1 LGERNSKILN
11 SSQQYSNAHGYD
23 GELIL
28 FFKKFTNKF
37 TAPNANVQ
45 LKLGQYSVALGE
57 NLEGTLTVS
66 SMEDFDATEVRCEIS
81 CVEQARVIRQQ
92 YDPQLKRTLPREVQE
107 SSVLFT
113 AKPVLSGPTHLANG
127 ETRDFSLSVNIP
139 AGGRATVQGMDRSV
153 TWSIKGVVAVD
164 GRPDVV
170 SKVAN
175 LQVVQPAAQPVIK
188 EKEIVHQVVMI
199 PCKYCGALM
208 DQLVT
213 VCPNCG
219 AKRTG

>member
-1 LGERNSKILN
+1 M
-11 SSQQYSNAHGYD
+11 
-23 GELIL
+23 L
-28 FFKKFTNKF
+28 FFRKFKDKF

-45 LKLGQYSVALGE
+45 LKLSQYSVALGE

-66 SMEDFDATEVRCEIS
+66 STEDFEVTEVRCEIS
-81 CVEQARVIRQQ
+81 CVEQVRVIRQV
-92 YDPQLKRTLPREVQE
+92 YDAELRRSLPREVQE
-107 SSVLFT
+107 SSVLFA

-127 ETRDFSLSVNIP
+127 ETRDFPLSVNVP
-139 AGGRATVQGMDRSV
+139 AGGRATAQGMDRSV

-164 GRPDVV
+164 GRPDVT
-170 SKVAN
+170 SKVAD
-175 LQVVQPAAQPVIK
+175 LQIVQPAAQAVIK

-219 AKRTG
+219 GKRTG

>member
-1 LGERNSKILN
+1 M
-11 SSQQYSNAHGYD
+11 
-23 GELIL
+23 

-45 LKLGQYSVALGE
+45 LKLNQYSVTLGE
-57 NLEGTLTVS
+57 NLECTLTVS
-66 SMEDFDATEVRCEIS
+66 SMEDFDVTEVRCEIS
-81 CVEQARVIRQQ
+81 CVEQARVIRQE
-92 YDPQLKRTLPREVQE
+92 YDPQLRRTLPREVQE
-107 SSVLFT
+107 SSVLFS

-127 ETRDFSLSVNIP
+127 ETRDFTVSVNIP
-139 AGGRATVQGMDRSV
+139 AGGRATIQGMDRSV

-164 GRPDVV
+164 GRPDLT
-170 SKVAN
+170 SKTAE
-175 LQVVQPAAQPVIK
+175 LQVVQPAAQAVIR

>member
-1 LGERNSKILN
+1 LM
-11 SSQQYSNAHGYD
+11 
-23 GELIL
+23 L
-28 FFKKFTNKF
+28 FFKKFTSKF
-37 TAPNANVQ
+37 TAPKANVQ
-45 LKLGQYSVALGE
+45 LKLSQYSVALGE

-66 SMEDFDATEVRCEIS
+66 SMEDFEAIEVRCEIS
-81 CVEQARVIRQQ
+81 CVEQARVIRQE
-92 YDPQLKRTLPREVQE
+92 YDAQLRRTLPREVQE
-107 SSVLFT
+107 SSVLFA

-127 ETRDFSLSVNIP
+127 ETRDFPLSVNVP

-153 TWSIKGVVAVD
+153 SWSIKGVVAVD

-170 SKVAN
+170 SKIEA
-175 LQVVQPAAQPVIK
+175 LQVVQPSAQPVIK
-188 EKEIVHQVVMI
+188 EKEIVRQVVMI

>member
-1 LGERNSKILN
+1 M
-11 SSQQYSNAHGYD
+11 
-23 GELIL
+23 
-28 FFKKFTNKF
+28 FFRKFKDKF

-57 NLEGTLTVS
+57 NLNGTLTVS
-66 SMEDFDATEVRCEIS
+66 AMEDFEVTEVRCEIS
-81 CVEQARVIRQQ
+81 CVEQARVIRQV
-92 YDPQLKRTLPREVQE
+92 YDAQLQRSLPREVQE
-107 SSVLFT
+107 SSVLFA
-113 AKPVLSGPTHLANG
+113 AKPVLSGPTHVANG
-127 ETRDFSLSVNIP
+127 ETKDFPLSVNVP
-139 AGGRATVQGMDRSV
+139 AGGRATYQAMDRSV

-164 GRPDVV
+164 GRPDVT
-170 SKVAN
+170 SKVAEI
-175 LQVVQPAAQPVIK
+175 QVTMPSAQPVIR
-188 EKEIVHQVVMI
+188 EKEIVREVVMI

>member
-1 LGERNSKILN
+1 MP
-11 SSQQYSNAHGYD
+11 
-23 GELIL
+23 

-45 LKLGQYSVALGE
+45 LKLGQYSVVLGE
-57 NLEGTLTVS
+57 NVEGTLTVS
-66 SMEDFDATEVRCEIS
+66 AMEDFDATEVRCEIS
-81 CVEQARVIRQQ
+81 CVEQARVIRQE
-92 YDPQLKRTLPREVQE
+92 YDAQLRRTLPREVQE
-107 SSVLFT
+107 SSVLFS
-113 AKPVLSGPTHLANG
+113 AKPVLGGPTHLANG
-127 ETRDFSLSVNIP
+127 ETRDFALSVNVP
-139 AGGRATVQGMDRSV
+139 AGGRATIQGMDRSV

-170 SKVAN
+170 SKTAN
-175 LQVVQPAAQPVIK
+175 LQVVQPSAQPVIK
-188 EKEIVHQVVMI
+188 EKEIVRQVVMI
-199 PCKYCGALM
+199 PCKYCGMLM

>member
-1 LGERNSKILN
+1 MGERNSKIFN
-11 SSQQYSNAHGYD
+11 SSKQYSYAGV
-23 GELIL
+23 LML

-37 TAPNANVQ
+37 SAPKASVQ
-45 LKLGQYSVALGE
+45 LKLGQYSIALGE
-57 NLEGTLTVS
+57 NLEGSLTVS
-66 SMEDFDATEVRCEIS
+66 SMEDFDVTEVRCEIS
-81 CVEQARVIRQQ
+81 CVEQARVIRQV
-92 YDPQLKRTLPREVQE
+92 YDAELRRSLPREVQE
-107 SSVLFT
+107 SSVLFA

-127 ETRDFSLSVNIP
+127 ETRDFPLSVNVP
-139 AGGRATVQGMDRSV
+139 AGGRATTQGMDRSV

-164 GRPDVV
+164 GRPDVT
-170 SKVAN
+170 SKVAD
-175 LQVVQPAAQPVIK
+175 LQVVQPAAQAVIR